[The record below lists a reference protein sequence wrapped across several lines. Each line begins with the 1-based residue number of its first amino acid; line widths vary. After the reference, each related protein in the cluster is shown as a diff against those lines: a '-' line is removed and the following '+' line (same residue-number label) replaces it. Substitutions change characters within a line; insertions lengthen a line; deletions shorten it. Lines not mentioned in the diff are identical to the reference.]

1 MRDKQ
6 SEIIN
11 MFNDIA
17 KSYDMANR
25 AMSMGVDLSWRK
37 EACKEAF
44 KILNKKSLDIVDV
57 ACGTGDM
64 IMHWQSEA
72 KEHDIAIDSMVGI
85 DPSSGML
92 EVAKEKIPNI
102 HLQIAQADNLP
113 LESNSKD
120 ILSIAYGLRNVVNR
134 KGALMEF
141 YRVLKPGGV
150 VVILEFTSQKS
161 GGIASSLMQL
171 YTKKIL
177 PIIGGIISGNF
188 KAYKYLPNSIDSFV
202 TTESLQEELSL
213 HGMNTAFS
221 KAYSAGVS
229 TLIIARK

>member
-1 MRDKQ
+1 
-6 SEIIN
+6 
-11 MFNDIA
+11 
-17 KSYDMANR
+17 
-25 AMSMGVDLSWRK
+25 
-37 EACKEAF
+37 
-44 KILNKKSLDIVDV
+44 
-57 ACGTGDM
+57 
-64 IMHWQSEA
+64 
-72 KEHDIAIDSMVGI
+72 
-85 DPSSGML
+85 
-92 EVAKEKIPNI
+92 
-102 HLQIAQADNLP
+102 
-113 LESNSKD
+113 
-120 ILSIAYGLRNVVNR
+120 
-134 KGALMEF
+134 MEF